1 MFLHTAGRHPEA
13 VLRFEAAIAN
23 DPQESQP
30 LLRHNFAHSLLMNRK
45 DAAAYP

>member
-1 MFLHTAGRHPEA
+1 